1 MQKVAYPENLE
12 DSFISECIHSN
23 EFIQGKVGETNY
35 LYAYVN
41 KRTQQTSRKHYYLNV
56 KFNNETLR
64 FFFCGKIRN
73 KNNGKRKVYGS
84 YVVFCL

>member
-41 KRTQQTSRKHYYLNV
+41 KRTQQTSFTV
-56 KFNNETLR
+56 KKALLSK
-64 FFFCGKIRN
+64 CQ
-73 KNNGKRKVYGS
+73 V
-84 YVVFCL
+84 